1 MKQFTKFAL
10 VGGSGSLIGL
20 GILWIFTELAGWYY
34 LVSLTLALLVS
45 VSNNYLWNSKWTF
58 KDKKAS
64 IKGFGKYLSLS
75 AGTLVL
81 NLILV
86 FILTDV
92 IGIWYM
98 FSAIIT
104 TGIVFLINFTLSR
117 KYVWNSI
124 SIK

>member
-1 MKQFTKFAL
+1 MKHFIKFAL
-10 VGGSGSLIGL
+10 VGGSGSFIGL
-20 GILWIFTELAGWYY
+20 GILWLFTEIAGWYY
-34 LVSLTLALLVS
+34 LASLTLALLVS
-45 VSNNYLWNSKWTF
+45 VSNNYFWNSKWTF
-58 KDKKAS
+58 KDKKAN

-81 NLILV
+81 NLTLV
-86 FILTDV
+86 YILTDI
-92 IGIWYM
+92 IGLWYM
-98 FSAIIT
+98 LSAIIT